1 MTITTTQQNIDGR
14 ATIAVERT
22 EREKA
27 LRVREAWLALLRAWE
42 DMYDLPRAVPTR
54 RDKEG

>member
-1 MTITTTQQNIDGR
+1 MTTSQQNID
-14 ATIAVERT
+14 ASVILKPAHT

-54 RDKEG
+54 RDKEGP

>member
-1 MTITTTQQNIDGR
+1 MTTPQQNVDTSVILKP
-14 ATIAVERT
+14 AHT

-54 RDKEG
+54 REKEG

>member
-1 MTITTTQQNIDGR
+1 MTTTSQQNIDPH
-14 ATIAVERT
+14 AIMKPAHT

-54 RDKEG
+54 REKEG

>member
-1 MTITTTQQNIDGR
+1 MTAPQQQVDPRGILP
-14 ATIAVERT
+14 VERT

-54 RDKEG
+54 REKES

>member
-1 MTITTTQQNIDGR
+1 MTTTSQQNIDQRGILP
-14 ATIAVERT
+14 TERT